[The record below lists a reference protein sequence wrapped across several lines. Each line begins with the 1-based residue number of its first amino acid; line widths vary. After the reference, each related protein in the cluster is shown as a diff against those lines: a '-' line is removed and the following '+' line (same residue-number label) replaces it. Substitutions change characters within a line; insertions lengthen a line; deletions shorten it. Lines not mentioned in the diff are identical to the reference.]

1 MPLHPRFVH
10 FPIALL
16 ITGVALT
23 LYALYRRQ
31 RRWEESA
38 HLLIVL
44 GWLALLP
51 AAASGLIG
59 LGALAVADPRRAVA
73 NVHITYF
80 FATWIAFGVALYLRL
95 KAPAILYLPR
105 QRWYYLAALAI
116 GTLFVFL
123 TGHTGGRLVYELGV
137 GVNLP

>member
-1 MPLHPRFVH
+1 MPLHPRLVH

-16 ITGVALT
+16 VTGVALT
-23 LYALYRRQ
+23 LYALSRRQ

-51 AAASGLIG
+51 TAASGLIG
-59 LGALAVADPRRAVA
+59 LGALAVTDPRRAVA
-73 NVHITYF
+73 NIHITYF
-80 FATWIAFGVALYLRL
+80 FATWIAFSVALYLRL
-95 KAPAILYLPR
+95 KTPAILDHPR
-105 QRWYYLAALAI
+105 QRWHYLAARAV
-116 GTLFVFL
+116 GMLFVL
-123 TGHTGGRLVYELGV
+123 RTGHTGGRLVYELGV